1 MGAQPIINLSFQ
13 LDLHRAQLL
22 ERTDASFGLDGG
34 KCTWLKCVERH
45 KISTLSYVLPSP
57 FQIGK
62 DVEVTDRE
70 MRQRFQIGTEE
81 GPVEGL
87 DVPPRGDG
95 PEVDNCL
102 FWFADGGYFSDDY
115 PVGPQ

>member
-1 MGAQPIINLSFQ
+1 
-13 LDLHRAQLL
+13 
-22 ERTDASFGLDGG
+22 
-34 KCTWLKCVERH
+34 
-45 KISTLSYVLPSP
+45 
-57 FQIGK
+57 
-62 DVEVTDRE
+62 

-81 GPVEGL
+81 GPGEGL

-115 PVGPQ
+115 PVSLQ

>member
-1 MGAQPIINLSFQ
+1 M
-13 LDLHRAQLL
+13 
-22 ERTDASFGLDGG
+22 
-34 KCTWLKCVERH
+34 
-45 KISTLSYVLPSP
+45 
-57 FQIGK
+57 
-62 DVEVTDRE
+62 EVTDRE

-81 GPVEGL
+81 GSAEGL